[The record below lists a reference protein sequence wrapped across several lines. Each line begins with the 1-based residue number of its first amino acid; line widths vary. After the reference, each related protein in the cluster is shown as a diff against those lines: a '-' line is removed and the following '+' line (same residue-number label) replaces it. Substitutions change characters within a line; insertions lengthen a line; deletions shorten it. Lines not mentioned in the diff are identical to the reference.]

1 MLSHTKCI
9 LETYGHASGHAV
21 TRARSW
27 AKLRSLMSAISDA
40 LYRCSS
46 SSRQRKH
53 NRVMRRKPEDISRP
67 NIYIYIYICVR
78 VCVYT
83 KHVSLVTGS
92 RSAISHQSRKAYTQV
107 NTCRPSLGTHVNF
120 TTASLSGNDL
130 FTLPRLTCCSCQS
143 RRISNFLAVQILH
156 PQSMQSLTAM
166 LRRTL
171 QYLHPS
177 GLRRWP

>member
-1 MLSHTKCI
+1 
-9 LETYGHASGHAV
+9 
-21 TRARSW
+21 
-27 AKLRSLMSAISDA
+27 MSAIINA

-46 SSRQRKH
+46 SSHQRKH
-53 NRVMRRKPEDISRP
+53 NRIMRRTTEDISRP
-67 NIYIYIYICVR
+67 NINIYIYICV
-78 VCVYT
+78 CVYVCIP
-83 KHVSLVTGS
+83 KNISLVTSS

-107 NTCRPSLGTHVNF
+107 NTCRPSLGTHVSF

-143 RRISNFLAVQILH
+143 RKVSNFLAVQILH
-156 PQSMQSLTAM
+156 PQSMQSLTAT

-171 QYLHPS
+171 QYLHPA

>member
-1 MLSHTKCI
+1 MRGPGQN
-9 LETYGHASGHAV
+9 YD
-21 TRARSW
+21 RSCPQ
-27 AKLRSLMSAISDA
+27 SLMRCTGAARQVTSENTTELCAEKHKT
-40 LYRCSS
+40 YRG
-46 SSRQRKH
+46 
-53 NRVMRRKPEDISRP
+53 P
-67 NIYIYIYICVR
+67 IYIYICVR

-107 NTCRPSLGTHVNF
+107 NTCRPSLGIHVSF
-120 TTASLSGNDL
+120 TTASLPGNDL

-156 PQSMQSLTAM
+156 PQSVQSLNAM

-171 QYLHPS
+171 QYLHPA